1 MRREGRCYL
10 SGPITGVDGYM
21 ENFERYEKL
30 ISQEWGGT
38 VINPAK
44 VNSGLPDNTSYD
56 EYMEMSIAMMNM
68 CDTIFLMPGWRKS
81 KGAKFERE
89 YAIIKGMVI
98 YEINSAGVFVLADI
112 GGSV

>member
-21 ENFERYEKL
+21 ENFNRYE
-30 ISQEWGGT
+30 QEIRRSLGWT

-56 EYMEMSIAMMNM
+56 EYMEMSITRMNM
-68 CDTIFLMPGWRKS
+68 CDTIFLMPGWQNS
-81 KGAKFERE
+81 KGAKLERE
-89 YAIIKGMVI
+89 YALIKGMDV
-98 YEINSAGVFVLADI
+98 YEINSAGMFVLADV
-112 GGSV
+112 GGGV